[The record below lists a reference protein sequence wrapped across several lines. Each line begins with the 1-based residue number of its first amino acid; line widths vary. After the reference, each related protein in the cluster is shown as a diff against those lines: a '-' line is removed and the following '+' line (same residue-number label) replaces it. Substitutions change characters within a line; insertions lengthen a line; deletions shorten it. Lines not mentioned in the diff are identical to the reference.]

1 MYYKILQLYWMHTKT
16 QLQSLWKHISIGQF
30 CVWDQ
35 ISRILKTFCCRA
47 KLDDSDH
54 IRNSLNLGYDI
65 SEISIIFYVSFDIF
79 ISLFF
84 HRFFLSKQI
93 KQIGKV
99 AFHVIQIVIKIDH
112 ISAICHCF
120 YIKLHEIQRTKYI
133 VCQK

>member
-1 MYYKILQLYWMHTKT
+1 MISSTVLDNKVVSYSGNNYSIFMFLSMH
-16 QLQSLWKHISIGQF
+16 LFH
-30 CVWDQ
+30 
-35 ISRILKTFCCRA
+35 
-47 KLDDSDH
+47 DS
-54 IRNSLNLGYDI
+54 SQ
-65 SEISIIFYVSFDIF
+65 V
-79 ISLFF
+79 
-84 HRFFLSKQI
+84 FFLSKQI